1 MNSQHPLYYHC
12 QHDPSYERY
21 GLLEQKTNSF
31 YIIDSD
37 PELLKKVQLIALKYE
52 FLYFVNIDH
61 YFTFLNKTKKT
72 LDKYQIKTM
81 TQAHFGHV
89 RNAAVYLNNTARI
102 ENIQKTL
109 NNDNC
114 FLFGMTLYTA
124 RGIPMDVNHYRLI
137 DNIIKHET
145 KDKIFNNELQEKLFL
160 IRRLL
165 YILKGVFEYASEFVT
180 LQEKICDFGF
190 DEYKKH
196 MNICHPEDT
205 IIPRIVEEQ
214 KSTEQIRIRSIQQL
228 YNTIYKR
235 LNETNFDQSI
245 KEILEEF
252 SSRMWEEGC
261 ITEAEKNYPLFQ
273 TTYDIKK
280 IRGIIK
286 NELITLLKYYE
297 Q

>member
-1 MNSQHPLYYHC
+1 MNTQHPLYYHC

-21 GLLEQKTNSF
+21 GLLEQRSNSF

-61 YFTFLNKTKKT
+61 YFTFLDKTKKT
-72 LDKYQIKTM
+72 VEKYQIKSM
-81 TQAHFGHV
+81 TQAHAGHV
-89 RNAAVYLNNTARI
+89 GKASVYLNIGERI
-102 ENIQKTL
+102 NNIQKNF

-114 FLFGMTLYTA
+114 FLFGMTEHTV
-124 RGIPMDVNHYRLI
+124 RGISMDVNHYRLL

-145 KDKIFNNELQEKLFL
+145 KSKSFNNELQEKLFL

-165 YILKGVFEYASEFVT
+165 YILKGVFEYVLEFVT

-205 IIPRIVEEQ
+205 IISRIVEEQ
-214 KSTEQIRIRSIQQL
+214 KDNEQIRVRSIQQL
-228 YNTIYKR
+228 HNTLYKR
-235 LNETNFDQSI
+235 LNEINFSQSI
-245 KEILEEF
+245 KEILEEY
-252 SSRMWEEGC
+252 SSKILEEGC

-273 TTYDIKK
+273 RTYDIDK
-280 IRGIIK
+280 IRQIIK
-286 NELITLLKYYE
+286 DELKKLLKYYE
-297 Q
+297 

>member
-1 MNSQHPLYYHC
+1 MNPQHPLYYHC

-52 FLYFVNIDH
+52 FLHFVNIDH

-72 LDKYQIKTM
+72 LDKYQIKSM

-89 RNAAVYLNNTARI
+89 MNAAVYLNNTARI

-124 RGIPMDVNHYRLI
+124 RSIPMDVNHYRLI

-160 IRRLL
+160 IRRLV
-165 YILKGVFEYASEFVT
+165 YILKGVFEYALEFVT

-245 KEILEEF
+245 KEILEDF

-286 NELITLLKYYE
+286 SELITLLKYYE